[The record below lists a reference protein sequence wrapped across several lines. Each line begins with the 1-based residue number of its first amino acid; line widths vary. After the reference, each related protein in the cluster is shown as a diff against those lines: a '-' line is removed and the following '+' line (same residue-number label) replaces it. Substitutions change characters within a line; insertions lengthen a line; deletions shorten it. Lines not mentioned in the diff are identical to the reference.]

1 MKAKRQI
8 LSLLLALV
16 MVWQGFSFANAEGSS
31 NRAALLESENT
42 NETPPSIGESTEE
55 TTLST
60 SESTNE
66 AELLTSS
73 STELEAS
80 DESDSTVPMAAA
92 LSTSLESTGNQIED
106 ALTDIKLL
114 INGDEHKPVQDSS
127 TLASYLK
134 TVKFEAT
141 ILADK
146 IRNVQAGD
154 YISIKLPQE
163 LKSQDTNF
171 VIKGEDKI
179 TKETKTMAH
188 GKYIEATKEIR
199 ITFTKDAE
207 HYNGENGTFYFN
219 TSVDTSVV
227 ESSETKPFLEIT
239 VNGKTKYTK
248 TNIHYDIQ
256 EMDSEVSF
264 YKDSAKNI
272 VSFKDLKGN
281 THNLILYIVSLD
293 MRHIEKQEG
302 VEKYKD
308 VVLTDSL
315 QSNKLTYFDIKDYEN
330 DLSEE
335 QKKIYKPQFLK
346 GIWRSGTEEG
356 NTWKNAENDEEKR
369 GKHWRLRSKGNNN
382 LDNPEKGE
390 FDFNYTDDS
399 RRSFTYS
406 LGDLEPDDGYYI
418 TYYAEINGGF
428 ADKDEFKNQAK
439 LSGTGVSRDGNENKY
454 IISDAGGSLNG
465 SQFFNIKIQ
474 KTDENGNP
482 LQGAKFKIVNP
493 VNKYTETITS
503 GENGIAELKNVSKA
517 DYEVKETEAPEGYEE
532 DSKTHTI
539 HKTDFDNASNS
550 TITLTIKNKKT
561 EVKKK
566 STSFSVEKRWVLDP
580 ALATNKPEK
589 VKVFVLKNGDKD
601 ENLSV
606 ELSAAN
612 GWKASFS
619 NLPKEDANGHEI
631 VYTVSEENMAGF
643 NAAISGTDENGFTIS
658 NYNGGRVVIPVTKIW
673 KGNGTHPDHLN
684 VQLFADGEKV
694 DAYTLNEANAWQHSF
709 DMPKFNA
716 NGKEI
721 RYTVTEDNV
730 SGYTATTQNNPATG
744 YVNVFVNT
752 KNDVPPTSPNGG
764 GNGGGGNG
772 GGGNPPKPSPN
783 TPGTPTEPTPG
794 NVLGKNRDP
803 ESNPETVATVL
814 GVDKTVP
821 SVLGAGRGFVK
832 TEDSSRMPI
841 YLLFFALTACGLT
854 ATVLYERKRAKR

>member
-31 NRAALLESENT
+31 NGTALLSSANT
-42 NETPPSIGESTEE
+42 NETALSTGESTEE
-55 TTLST
+55 TALST

-66 AELLTSS
+66 AELLAIGNTKM
-73 STELEAS
+73 EAS
-80 DESDSTVPMAAA
+80 AASDSTIPMAAA
-92 LSTSLESTGNQIED
+92 LSTSESTGNRIED

-114 INGDEHKPVQDSS
+114 INGDENKPVQDGS

-146 IRNVQAGD
+146 IRNVKEGD
-154 YISIKLPQE
+154 YISIELPKE

-171 VIKGEDKI
+171 VIEGTDKI
-179 TKETKTMAH
+179 TQETKIMAH

-199 ITFTKDAE
+199 ITFTKGAKN
-207 HYNGENGTFYFN
+207 YNGENGTFYFN

-227 ESSETKPFLEIT
+227 ESSKEGQLLEIK
-239 VNGKTKYTK
+239 VNGNTKYTK
-248 TNIHYDIQ
+248 ANIHYDIQ
-256 EMDSEVSF
+256 KMDSEVSF

-272 VSFKDLKGN
+272 VSFKDQDGN

-293 MRHIEKQEG
+293 MRHIEKKEG
-302 VEKYKD
+302 VEKYQN

-315 QSNKLTYFDIKDYEN
+315 QSNKLTYFDIRDYN
-330 DLSEE
+330 LSEE

-356 NTWKNAENDEEKR
+356 NTWKNADNDEEKR
-369 GKHWRLRSKGNNN
+369 GEHWRLRSKGNNN

-439 LSGTGVSRDGNENKY
+439 INGTGVSRDGNENKY

-465 SQFFNIKIQ
+465 SHFFNIKIK
-474 KTDENGNP
+474 KTDEKGNP

-493 VNKYTETITS
+493 INQYTEILTS
-503 GENGIAELKNVSKA
+503 GEDGIAELKNVSKA
-517 DYEVKETEAPEGYEE
+517 KYEVQETEAPDGYEK
-532 DSKTHTI
+532 DPKTYEI
-539 HKTDFDNASNS
+539 LKTDFDTASDS
-550 TITLTIKNKKT
+550 TITLTIKNKKK

-566 STSFSVEKRWVLDP
+566 STSFSVEKNWVLDP
-580 ALATNKPEK
+580 NLATNKPDK
-589 VKVFVLKNGDKD
+589 VTVSVLKNGVKD
-601 ENLSV
+601 DNLTV
-606 ELSAAN
+606 VLSQEN

-619 NLPKEDANGHEI
+619 NLPKEGADGQEI
-631 VYTVSEENMAGF
+631 VYTVSEEELAGF
-643 NAAISGTDENGFTIS
+643 NVAISGSDENKFTIT
-658 NYNGGRVVIPVTKIW
+658 NYNGENVVIPVTKKW
-673 KGNGTHPDHLN
+673 KGSGAHPDHLN
-684 VQLFADGEKV
+684 VQLFANGAKV
-694 DAYTLNEANAWQHSF
+694 DSFTLNAGNNWQHNF
-709 DMPKFNA
+709 EKPKYDA
-716 NGKEI
+716 NRKEI

-730 SGYTATTQNNPATG
+730 SGYTATTQNDPATG

-752 KNDVPPTSPNGG
+752 KNDVPPTSPDGG

-814 GVDKTVP
+814 SVDKTVP

-832 TEDSSRMPI
+832 TEDASRMPI
-841 YLLFFALTACGLT
+841 YLLFFALSACGLT
-854 ATVLYERKRAKR
+854 ATVLYDRKRSKR